1 MLEKVVKSNYDTYND
16 LDKLL
21 DEAKEYLDSNLI
33 RKKFN
38 FNTLG
43 EKLNYLFKTKGNYK
57 DLVRVSLIKAG
68 LKDLKNEIKQMSRME
83 IFKNKPDEIVNLVE
97 KILDANERQLDKYY
111 SPRESPIDK
120 DKDFGLELKRMF
132 CDEEISDMPELE
144 SEKSAEKRKK

>member
-1 MLEKVVKSNYDTYND
+1 MLEKVVQSNYDTYND

-21 DEAKEYLDSNLI
+21 DKAKEYLDSNLI
-33 RKKFN
+33 QKKFN

-43 EKLNYLFKTKGNYK
+43 DKLNYLFKTKGNYK

-97 KILDANERQLDKYY
+97 KILDANNLSICCTWKNIKSEYKNNKFKISAPTWNDAFD
-111 SPRESPIDK
+111 SPD
-120 DKDFGLELKRMF
+120 
-132 CDEEISDMPELE
+132 
-144 SEKSAEKRKK
+144 